1 MENDSGM
8 VKKTCLGESARLRAD
23 SPKSYV
29 GQLKKE
35 DRERE
40 SPPIPRCAHRGL
52 PPAGEARGEK
62 ALTETGKDITIP
74 EEYQRESAGDRRECP
89 KKEKKMKNFDVAI
102 DGPSG
107 AGKSSLAR
115 RCAAELG
122 LLYVDTGAIY
132 RTVGLAA
139 LRRGVDPKK
148 EEAVAAILPELE
160 IGMGYEDGEQRMY
173 LNGEDVS
180 REIRMPEIS
189 MYASDVSAHAAVRS
203 FLLEMQRKLARENC
217 VIMDGR
223 DIGTVVLPEA
233 KLKIYLTA
241 SPEARAERRMKE
253 LVAKGVEQPYEEVL
267 RDIIQR
273 DEQDMN
279 REVAP
284 LRQAEDAVLVDT
296 TEIDFDQSFELLC
309 GIIRER
315 MEAEA

>member
-1 MENDSGM
+1 
-8 VKKTCLGESARLRAD
+8 
-23 SPKSYV
+23 
-29 GQLKKE
+29 
-35 DRERE
+35 
-40 SPPIPRCAHRGL
+40 
-52 PPAGEARGEK
+52 
-62 ALTETGKDITIP
+62 
-74 EEYQRESAGDRRECP
+74 
-89 KKEKKMKNFDVAI
+89 MKNFDVAI

-160 IGMGYEDGEQRMY
+160 IGMGYEEGEQRMY

-253 LVAKGVEQPYEEVL
+253 LQAKGVEQPYEEVL

-273 DEQDMN
+273 DQQDMN

-296 TEIDFDQSFELLC
+296 TEIDFDQSFQLLC

>member
-1 MENDSGM
+1 
-8 VKKTCLGESARLRAD
+8 
-23 SPKSYV
+23 
-29 GQLKKE
+29 
-35 DRERE
+35 
-40 SPPIPRCAHRGL
+40 
-52 PPAGEARGEK
+52 
-62 ALTETGKDITIP
+62 
-74 EEYQRESAGDRRECP
+74 
-89 KKEKKMKNFDVAI
+89 MKNFDVAI

-139 LRRGVDPKK
+139 LRRGADRKD
-148 EEAVAAILPELE
+148 EQAVAAILPELE
-160 IGMGYEDGEQRMY
+160 IGMGYENGEQKMF

-189 MYASDVSAHAAVRS
+189 MCASDVSAHAVVRD
-203 FLLEMQRKLARENC
+203 FLMEMQRKLARENM

-223 DIGTVVLPEA
+223 DIGTVVLPDA

-241 SPEARAERRMKE
+241 SAEARAERRMKE
-253 LVAKGVEQPYEEVL
+253 LLAKGVETDFDQVL
-267 RDIIQR
+267 QDILRR

-284 LRQAEDAVLVDT
+284 LRQAEDAVRVDT
-296 TEIDFDQSFELLC
+296 TELDFDQSFELLC
-309 GIIRER
+309 SIIRQR
-315 MEAEA
+315 MEEEA